1 MLQNLDLKKYINTV
15 YELEKSL
22 YKQEYLRKELS
33 KVARVYSKDAYIV
46 NAANNPHVSEYDYKK
61 IISEFSYDDQRELQ
75 SKYTKVKAFKSHEK
89 FSEHFVIS
97 DLFGLPLMVAL
108 VLLVLS
114 FIVVMAVKDVGLFS
128 RWFFEELGESFV
140 ISLVISL
147 LAFVAVSLFIS
158 FGGVF
163 GCINTNRAIDKEN
176 RQIAIENQRIVAAN
190 NLSYNG
196 RLKEKSKYD
205 EEMRYLTN
213 VTIKE
218 TRELLNNYYSMG
230 IVYHK
235 YQNLTAIASFNEY
248 LKSGRCTTLVGH
260 EGAYNIFEEEIRL
273 DRILTKLDIII
284 EKLEQIKQNQYM
296 LYVAIKDA
304 QNTSENIL
312 RELKTI
318 KNQNVDILNQAGVIA
333 ENSYITACNSQIT
346 AQNTE
351 FLKWYHVLSS

>member
-1 MLQNLDLKKYINTV
+1 MLQNFDLKKYINTV

-22 YKQEYLRKELS
+22 YKQEYIRKELS
-33 KVARVYSKDAYIV
+33 KIARVYSKDASIV
-46 NAANNPHVSEYDYKK
+46 DAANNPYVSEYDYNK
-61 IISEFSYDDQRELQ
+61 IMSEFSYDDQREIQ
-75 SKYTKVKAFKSHEK
+75 SKYTKVKAFKTHEK
-89 FSEHFVIS
+89 YSDYFVIS
-97 DLFGLPLMVAL
+97 DLFGLPLVVAL

-114 FIVVMAVKDVGLFS
+114 FIVIMVVKDVGLLS

-140 ISLVISL
+140 TSLGISL

-158 FGGVF
+158 LGGIVD
-163 GCINTNRAIDKEN
+163 CANSNRAIDKEN
-176 RQIAIENQRIVAAN
+176 RQIAIENQRIVANN

-196 RLKEKSKYD
+196 RINEKSKYE

-230 IVYHK
+230 IIYHK
-235 YQNLTAIASFNEY
+235 YQNLTALASFNEY

-273 DRILTKLDIII
+273 DRILIKLDVII

-304 QNTSENIL
+304 QDTSKNIL

-318 KNQNVDILNQAGVIA
+318 KNQNVNILNKAGAIA

-351 FLKWYHVLSS
+351 FLKWYHIINS